1 MSGGGD
7 LSSLLSLSSMF
18 YLLPSI
24 FYLMQSTFYLLS
36 SIFYFNSIYVLSSIF
51 YLLSSIVNL
60 LSSIFYFLF
69 SNPKPNLS
77 LFRKPPALLHM
88 FASTASFG
96 RPGCRRGAGGPR
108 RLLDIGLRPLCHP
121 PPIRRPRHGA
131 GIIGYHGS
139 TPPEWRGSWKHWP
152 LYT

>member
-1 MSGGGD
+1 
-7 LSSLLSLSSMF
+7 MF
-18 YLLPSI
+18 VWWWGPIFSIISI
-24 FYLMQSTFYLLS
+24 FYVLPSTFHLLSHAFYLLS

-60 LSSIFYFLF
+60 LSSIFYFPS

-139 TPPEWRGSWKHWP
+139 TPPEWRGSWKQWP